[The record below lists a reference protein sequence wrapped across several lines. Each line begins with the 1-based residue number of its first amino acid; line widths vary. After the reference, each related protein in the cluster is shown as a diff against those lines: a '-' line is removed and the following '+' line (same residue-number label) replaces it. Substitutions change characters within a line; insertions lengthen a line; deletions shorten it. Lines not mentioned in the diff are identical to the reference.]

1 MTNAMY
7 FTGRHGEQLGLTLV
21 TEAQVPKSL
30 ARTATAAA
38 PIERVARSGGADS
51 TVIAAARAHFDAT
64 APERISKPLPRLP
77 LLLDDASGHLRT
89 VYKEIV
95 VRFAPGLSAARR
107 AKLLRARRLVV
118 RRTNPYVPEQ
128 VVVTGTKV
136 GLDLLEP
143 ANALAA
149 VDEVVFAV
157 PNFVSEYRRTATI
170 RIPVAQWHLDN
181 RARLDGQLDHEDVKA
196 RQAWRTTR
204 GNKSAVVAVID
215 DGVDIDHPNLRSR
228 IWANP
233 DRADPDQ
240 HGRDFF
246 IPDDNPDHF
255 DPRPKRFEFPF
266 DDTDRNDIHG
276 TCCAG
281 VVAASGADAWGVA
294 PRCVIL
300 PIKVFHANEMAAD
313 ERVADAIRY
322 AATRATVISCSWTGA
337 RTPDLATAIEDAGQI
352 GRGGLGAPV
361 VCATGND
368 SRSRV
373 GYPASDPNTIG
384 VGASTD
390 TAELAPYSNHGA
402 EVSVVAPSGG
412 GVLDIYTTD
421 VSIPGRGYNPA
432 PMPAGFH
439 TDTFSGT
446 SSATPLV
453 AGIAALI
460 IHANPRLTRDEV
472 REVLQSTAQK
482 IGDGYRT
489 RGAHAGHSKRFGY
502 GRVDADAALREAKR
516 RRR

>member
-1 MTNAMY
+1 MTSSMY

-21 TEAQVPKSL
+21 TEARVPKSL
-30 ARTATAAA
+30 ARSAVAAA
-38 PIERVARSGGADS
+38 PSEPVARAGGAES

-64 APERISKPLPRLP
+64 APERVSKPLPSLP
-77 LLLDDASGHLRT
+77 LLRDDASGHLRT

-95 VRFAPGLSAARR
+95 VRFVPGLSAARR
-107 AKLLRARRLVV
+107 VKLLRARRLEV
-118 RRTNPYVPEQ
+118 RRTNPYIPEQ
-128 VVVTGTKV
+128 LVVAGSKV

-149 VDEVVFAV
+149 EDEVVFAV

-181 RARLDGQLDHEDVKA
+181 RATFDGQLGHEDVKA
-196 RQAWRTTR
+196 RQAWRTSR
-204 GNKSAVVAVID
+204 GNKSVVVAVVD

-228 IWANP
+228 IWRNP
-233 DRADPDQ
+233 DRTDPDQ
-240 HGRDFF
+240 RGRDFF

-255 DPRPKRFEFPF
+255 DARPKRFEFPF
-266 DDTDRNDIHG
+266 NDTVHNDIHG

-281 VVAASGADAWGVA
+281 VVAAAGADAWGVA
-294 PRCVIL
+294 PRCMIL
-300 PIKVFHANEMAAD
+300 PVKVFHADEMAAD

-322 AATRATVISCSWTGA
+322 AATRAAVISCSWMA
-337 RTPDLATAIEDAGQI
+337 PRTPDLATAIEDAGQI
-352 GRGGLGAPV
+352 GRGGLGSPV

-368 SRSRV
+368 SSARV
-373 GYPASDPNTIG
+373 GYPASDANTIG

-390 TAELAPYSNHGA
+390 AAELAWYSNRGD

-412 GVLDIYTTD
+412 GIVDIYTTD

-439 TDTFSGT
+439 TNTFSGT

-453 AGIAALI
+453 AGIAALV
-460 IHANPRLTRDEV
+460 IHANPQLTRDEV
-472 REVLQSTAQK
+472 RDVLQSTAQK
-482 IGDGYRT
+482 IGAGYRT
-489 RGAHAGHSKRFGY
+489 RGVHVGHSKRFGY

-516 RRR
+516 RR